1 MADVSPLPKKKLI
14 KDLKKDLRPIS
25 LTSCV
30 SKVAEGFVVEDY
42 VKPAILK
49 VIDPNQYGTIPN
61 SPTTIALINMLHHC
75 FLGTD

>member
-1 MADVSPLPKKKLI
+1 MMEDGRCITTAQEEPV

-25 LTSCV
+25 LTPSV

-49 VIDPNQYGTIPN
+49 VIDPNQYGKSRIHLLL
-61 SPTTIALINMLHHC
+61 SR
-75 FLGTD
+75 